1 MNKIGHIYKI
11 TNNITGMM
19 YVGKTFKTLKE
30 RWKVH
35 KSDSTRD
42 RNNTRPLYRALR
54 EYGVDN
60 FSIELLENVP
70 EESLCERE
78 IFWINEL
85 KTCDSGYNVSLG
97 GEGKHLY
104 NYEKIAEMLRVGS
117 LSYSEIAER
126 VGCCI
131 DTVSFVRKLYGIE
144 HIPTNNFEKTGI
156 TVEQYTLDG
165 EYVQSFKSFR
175 EAGRWLIANGY
186 AKQSYDGG
194 VSQHIGSVCMGKRK
208 SAYGFLWKKLI

>member
-1 MNKIGHIYKI
+1 
-11 TNNITGMM
+11 M

-85 KTCDSGYNVSLG
+85 KTCDSGYNVSL
-97 GEGKHLY
+97 
-104 NYEKIAEMLRVGS
+104 
-117 LSYSEIAER
+117 
-126 VGCCI
+126 
-131 DTVSFVRKLYGIE
+131 VRKVSSVKSCVLCLYFGI
-144 HIPTNNFEKTGI
+144 
-156 TVEQYTLDG
+156 
-165 EYVQSFKSFR
+165 
-175 EAGRWLIANGY
+175 
-186 AKQSYDGG
+186 
-194 VSQHIGSVCMGKRK
+194 
-208 SAYGFLWKKLI
+208 